1 MIPNKMLCCGGEKE
15 STRDL
20 KSAQNTP
27 SRQMLPYSQQHP
39 SQQSSMSQHQQ
50 PLGPPPLSQQQG
62 TRLGP
67 TGMMGRGPNTGG
79 MGQQHGIHHNQNMM
93 NSFDHPGAHKDEFR
107 KVIIETISYNSKTNI
122 NLTFFTSCTIF
133 SNENSFFFSLLEFQK
148 RFFVKL
154 KLFRI
159 GTILVLLKPF
169 VWYKNLERWW
179 FELLIQDNSFVW
191 PVKLFPK

>member
-39 SQQSSMSQHQQ
+39 SQSSMQQHQQ
-50 PLGPPPLSQQQG
+50 LGPPPLSQQQG

-67 TGMMGRGPNTGG
+67 TGMMGRGPNAGP
-79 MGQQHGIHHNQNMM
+79 MGQPGLHHNQNMM

-107 KVIIETISYNSKTNI
+107 KVI
-122 NLTFFTSCTIF
+122 
-133 SNENSFFFSLLEFQK
+133 
-148 RFFVKL
+148 
-154 KLFRI
+154 
-159 GTILVLLKPF
+159 
-169 VWYKNLERWW
+169 
-179 FELLIQDNSFVW
+179 
-191 PVKLFPK
+191 

>member
-39 SQQSSMSQHQQ
+39 SQSSMSQHQQ

-67 TGMMGRGPNTGG
+67 TGMMGRGPNAGG

-107 KVIIETISYNSKTNI
+107 KVNNDKDFGNLISS
-122 NLTFFTSCTIF
+122 LLFFTYLT
-133 SNENSFFFSLLEFQK
+133 SF
-148 RFFVKL
+148 
-154 KLFRI
+154 
-159 GTILVLLKPF
+159 
-169 VWYKNLERWW
+169 
-179 FELLIQDNSFVW
+179 
-191 PVKLFPK
+191 

>member
-1 MIPNKMLCCGGEKE
+1 MLCCGGEKE

-39 SQQSSMSQHQQ
+39 SQSSMSQHQQ

-67 TGMMGRGPNTGG
+67 TGMMGRGPNAGG

-107 KVIIETISYNSKTNI
+107 KVDNDKKI
-122 NLTFFTSCTIF
+122 
-133 SNENSFFFSLLEFQK
+133 LEIRF
-148 RFFVKL
+148 RFFVIFFAKYL
-154 KLFRI
+154 RIFQILIFLSFNLADWNFR
-159 GTILVLLKPF
+159 GGVSS
-169 VWYKNLERWW
+169 N
-179 FELLIQDNSFVW
+179 
-191 PVKLFPK
+191 

>member
-39 SQQSSMSQHQQ
+39 SQSSMSQHQQ
-50 PLGPPPLSQQQG
+50 QLGPPPLSQQQG

-107 KVIIETISYNSKTNI
+107 KVKSWLMIIY
-122 NLTFFTSCTIF
+122 
-133 SNENSFFFSLLEFQK
+133 
-148 RFFVKL
+148 
-154 KLFRI
+154 
-159 GTILVLLKPF
+159 
-169 VWYKNLERWW
+169 
-179 FELLIQDNSFVW
+179 
-191 PVKLFPK
+191 

>member
-1 MIPNKMLCCGGEKE
+1 MLCCGGEKE

-107 KVIIETISYNSKTNI
+107 KVNIETIFHKK
-122 NLTFFTSCTIF
+122 
-133 SNENSFFFSLLEFQK
+133 LE
-148 RFFVKL
+148 L
-154 KLFRI
+154 
-159 GTILVLLKPF
+159 
-169 VWYKNLERWW
+169 
-179 FELLIQDNSFVW
+179 
-191 PVKLFPK
+191 